1 MGGGDAMIEVD
12 QPAEMQ
18 RYVGQKLGTSEWVTV
33 DQEKIDAF
41 AKLTGDDNWIHV
53 DVERARRELPD
64 GKTIAHGLLTLSL
77 MPYLAAQMLKIRQRS
92 RSINY
97 GSNKIR
103 FPAPVKCGAR
113 LRLHRSLEKFEPI
126 AGGTRLTFSNVME
139 IEREERPAMAAETI
153 SVVYD

>member
-1 MGGGDAMIEVD
+1 MREVER
-12 QPAEMQ
+12 PADLQ
-18 RYVGQKLGTSEWVTV
+18 AYVGQKLGVSEWVTV
-33 DQEKIDAF
+33 DQAKIDDF
-41 AKLTGDDNWIHV
+41 ARLTGDDNWIHV

-77 MPYLAAQMLKIRQRS
+77 MPHLAAQTLKIRKRS

-113 LRLHRSLEKFEPI
+113 LRLHRSLEKWEPFE
-126 AGGTRLTFSNVME
+126 GGARLTFSNIME
-139 IEREERPAMAAETI
+139 IEGEERPAMAAETI
-153 SVVYD
+153 SLVYE